1 MSLIQV
7 PSHPCPS
14 KLCKGSGTKISHDF
28 EASSW
33 SNLAQKLREDS
44 SSSIVELKPVQ
55 HTGLRHKWNI
65 LRLPCGYLVFGC
77 TCGNNDTIYFFEKTE
92 SYKQEPKFIGCSYS
106 LEKGWYPVYDEV
118 LVPEVVTKICVTGDH
133 TDTCLRNIGKTIE
146 SVDPDDIETSYP
158 ESVEGV
164 EETKDSYED
173 EEVHVKPARELYSDE
188 EPVSSDEEDY
198 VDSEDEELL
207 SYDGVLPRHF
217 HRNTTKGRKKP
228 NPTLRKKKR
237 EKRLKSV
244 SLKAATTPDKVHPD
258 LEDPY
263 LQENLAALKRV
274 DALEMTNSS

>member
-33 SNLAQKLREDS
+33 ANLAEKLREDS

-55 HTGLRHKWNI
+55 HTGLRSKYNKI
-65 LRLPCGYLVFGC
+65 RLPCGYLVLGC
-77 TCGNNDTIYFFEKTE
+77 TCGNNDTTYFFEKTE
-92 SYKQEPKFIGCSYS
+92 SYKQEPTFIGCSYS
-106 LEKGWYPVYDEV
+106 LDKGWYPIYDDV
-118 LVPEVVTKICVTGDH
+118 LVPEMVTKIHVTGDH
-133 TDTCLRNIGKTIE
+133 TDTCLHNIGKTIE

-198 VDSEDEELL
+198 VDSEEEKLL
-207 SYDGVLPRHF
+207 SYYVVLPRHSR
-217 HRNTTKGRKKP
+217 RNTSKKS
-228 NPTLRKKKR
+228 NPALREKKR
-237 EKRLKSV
+237 EKRLRSK
-244 SLKAATTPDKVHPD
+244 SLKVATTPNETDPD

-263 LQENLAALKRV
+263 LQENLEALKRV